1 MSANIILVHDDPRF
15 IEEAAAALRTAAH
28 DVSTFQD
35 PLDALNAIEAAPRFE
50 ILVTRVQFAPGR
62 PNGLALSNM
71 ARMKLRG
78 IKVPFT
84 VAPPKRRIYRGEG
97 EFVVAPI
104 DIPELVAAVG
114 RLAESS

>member
-1 MSANIILVHDDPRF
+1 MSANIILVHDHPRF
-15 IEEAAAALRTAAH
+15 IEEAGAALRTAGH

-35 PLDALNAIEAAPRFE
+35 PFDALNAIEAAPRFE

-71 ARMKLRG
+71 ARMKLPG
-78 IKVPFT
+78 IKVLFT
-84 VAPPKRRIYRGEG
+84 VAPQNVEHTQGEG

-114 RLAESS
+114 QLAESG

>member
-1 MSANIILVHDDPRF
+1 MGGMPRRF
-15 IEEAAAALRTAAH
+15 GALNWKLSRSLLSLLLLFVAPNPWPFGH

-71 ARMKLRG
+71 ARMKLPG
-78 IKVPFT
+78 IKVLFT
-84 VAPPKRRIYRGEG
+84 VAPQNVEYTKGGGRI
-97 EFVVAPI
+97 
-104 DIPELVAAVG
+104 
-114 RLAESS
+114 S